1 MYTLSNRLKIF
12 SVALMFLGAI
22 GWFYSYSNSHI
33 SLEEVKTMLAEEASH
48 GGGHGEELDSHA
60 VVTESHGTSDNHT
73 PKCHIMMMWI
83 YTTRIM
89 LSMLCTRFTTDL
101 IQRCMWLHSFL

>member
-12 SVALMFLGAI
+12 SAALMFLGAI

-60 VVTESHGTSDNHT
+60 VVTESHGTSDNHNT
-73 PKCHIMMMWI
+73 EMSHNDDVDVHDSDHAEHVMHQIHNRP
-83 YTTRIM
+83 YSA
-89 LSMLCTRFTTDL
+89 L
-101 IQRCMWLHSFL
+101 